1 MDDFDLAKIILM
13 GQEQNDTI
21 GALNALK
28 MTEAEFRSKLSKLK
42 GYDQVYITSAYTL
55 AGKITMTGMGTGI
68 DMKALFERT
77 QKKGASK

>member
-55 AGKITMTGMGTGI
+55 AGKITMTGMGPGI

-77 QKKGASK
+77 QKKGVSK